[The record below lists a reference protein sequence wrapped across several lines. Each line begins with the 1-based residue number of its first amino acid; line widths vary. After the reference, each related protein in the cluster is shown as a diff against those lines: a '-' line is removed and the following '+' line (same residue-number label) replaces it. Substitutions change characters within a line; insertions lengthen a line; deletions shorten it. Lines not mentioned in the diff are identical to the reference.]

1 MPSILESIVAGVRE
15 DLALRAAAVPISALA
30 RMCRDRGAVRR
41 FDAARSGLPGVIA
54 EVKRS
59 SPSKGVLAADLDAV
73 AVARAYVAGGACAV
87 SVLTERRRFGGSL
100 DDLAAVSAATGDV
113 PVLRKD
119 FILDAY
125 MVAEARAFGA
135 DLVLLMVSVL
145 GKSTGELMKVVGD
158 FGLQALV
165 EVHDKMELDVA
176 LSAGATLI
184 GVNNRNLA
192 DLSVDIDTS
201 RRLVPRMPNGVIRVV
216 ESGISTSE
224 QIRELTGLGAHAFL
238 VGEALVISGDPAAGV
253 RRLRGE
259 GV

>member
-1 MPSILESIVAGVRE
+1 MPTVLESIVAGVRE
-15 DLALRAAAVPISALA
+15 DLASRAATVPVSALS
-30 RMCRDRGAVRR
+30 RMCRDRGAVRL
-41 FDAARSGLPGVIA
+41 FDPVRSGVPGVIA

-59 SPSKGVLAADLDAV
+59 SPSKGVLSADLDPV
-73 AVARAYVAGGACAV
+73 ATARAYVAGGACAV

-100 DDLAAVSAATGDV
+100 DDLSAVSAATGDV

-145 GKSTGELMKVVGD
+145 GKKTADLMKVVGD

-192 DLSVDIDTS
+192 DLSVDLATS
-201 RRLVPRMPNGVIRVV
+201 RRLIPRMPDGVIRVV
-216 ESGISTSE
+216 ESGISTPE
-224 QIRELTGLGAHAFL
+224 QVRELTALGAHAFL
-238 VGEALVISGDPAAGV
+238 VGEALVVSGDPEAGV

-259 GV
+259 AA